1 MRNMAGSFT
10 KQKAAELPDK
20 SSSDSM
26 NSYRNVWLV
35 LGSLL
40 ILTVFSFWVFDT
52 SGINWETAISDT
64 FANLGII
71 FFQPSFS
78 TLTIG
83 SAVWLNVV
91 TIGLAV
97 LTTVFS
103 VIIAFFLGLFGAEN
117 IGGKYVSSI
126 IQGFVAIIRSIPT
139 VLWVLIFAITIG
151 LGSVAAV
158 LGCSL
163 HAISYLVKMFSESFE
178 DMEYDKIEA
187 LKASGAS
194 FWEIVFQSIVP
205 TTFDALSSWTFMR
218 LEINYSVALAM
229 GAAAGAG
236 GLGFNLFMAGSFYY
250 DMHEIG
256 AIMYMIIITCF
267 GFEFLSRWIKNKGD
281 SN

>member
-1 MRNMAGSFT
+1 MREMTGSFT
-10 KQKAAELPDK
+10 QQKATQLPDK
-20 SSSDSM
+20 RDKSSG
-26 NSYRNVWLV
+26 SYRNIWIVLV
-35 LGSLL
+35 SLI
-40 ILTVFSFWVFDT
+40 ILTIFSFWTFDT
-52 SGINWETAISDT
+52 TGIQWVSAISNT
-64 FANLGII
+64 ISNLGII
-71 FFQPSFS
+71 FFQPSFN
-78 TLTIG
+78 TITIWDAIG
-83 SAVWLNVV
+83 LNFV

-103 VIIAFFLGLFGAEN
+103 AILAFFLGLFAAKN
-117 IGGKYVSSI
+117 IGGKYISPI

-139 VLWVLIFAITIG
+139 VLWVLIFAITVG

-158 LGCSL
+158 LGTSL

-178 DMEYDKIEA
+178 DMEDDSIEA

-194 FWEIVFQSIVP
+194 FWEIVFQAVLP
-205 TTFDALSSWTFMR
+205 TTLDSLSSWTFMR

-250 DMHEIG
+250 DMNEIG
-256 AIMYMIIITCF
+256 AITYTIIITCF
-267 GFEFLSRWIKNKGD
+267 AFEFLSRWVKIRNS